1 MDITNIYG
9 LHLGCRVYVKEF
21 SHRGKFNKFP
31 ETGIIKAVKKGSVRV
46 GTGSKPWAKISNT
59 KLCLM
64 KVEDITAKDKKAFT
78 KEFFPK
84 GNTLVKAEN
93 GSVDGKVIIYWTRS
107 GKLTGEPYKDSDF
120 CSMAETLWLAS
131 HGYDVGIVPREYVKI
146 VKPAKD
152 TK

>member
-9 LHLGCRVYVKEF
+9 LHLGCRVYVEEF

-31 ETGIIKAVKKGSVRV
+31 ETGIIKAVKK
-46 GTGSKPWAKISNT
+46 
-59 KLCLM
+59 
-64 KVEDITAKDKKAFT
+64 
-78 KEFFPK
+78 
-84 GNTLVKAEN
+84 